1 MIIQVEFKNL
11 KFSFKKK
18 TFIFQVEFK
27 NFTEP
32 HDSYRAIAPLRLLKV
47 KSSQKLPGKFLELSV
62 VLTFSNI

>member
-1 MIIQVEFKNL
+1 MIIQVEFKSL
-11 KFSFKKK
+11 KFSFKK

-47 KSSQKLPGKFLELSV
+47 KSSQKLPGKK
-62 VLTFSNI
+62 

>member
-47 KSSQKLPGKFLELSV
+47 KSSQKLPGKK
-62 VLTFSNI
+62 